1 MILCFIRKT
10 LGATPAIYSLQSLPR
25 NIAKSIRN
33 SSKVKIQL
41 GTCFLNPFEK
51 RVSKRP
57 RLSALVAEYAVVCS
71 LAAAVETE

>member
-1 MILCFIRKT
+1 MLHLPSIHCDRYHKILPKGLKI
-10 LGATPAIYSLQSLPR
+10 LQE
-25 NIAKSIRN
+25 NI
-33 SSKVKIQL
+33 KIQL
-41 GTCFLNPFEK
+41 GTCFLNPFER

>member
-1 MILCFIRKT
+1 MLHLPSIHCDRYHDILLKGLKI
-10 LGATPAIYSLQSLPR
+10 LQE
-25 NIAKSIRN
+25 NI
-33 SSKVKIQL
+33 KIQL

-57 RLSALVAEYAVVCS
+57 HLSALVAEYAVVCS